1 MKEKNSYQNGTMFKE
16 KESILQKTTML
27 LDASVLTL
35 AFFIAYYLRGHFD
48 IFGSLNFIPAK
59 EFVTTNGASLRE
71 YLLVLLIVV
80 PVWCFI
86 FYINGMY
93 RSMRTR
99 RLMAFIWIVFKSFFF
114 AVRAFGAIVFIF
126 RLTFISRLYVG
137 IFVLVSLTAI
147 IAEKIF
153 LYLIMRYIR
162 IKGYN
167 NRRILIVGTGRRAIN
182 IVHKILYHP
191 EWGYK
196 VIGAIDDEPE
206 RGIEKV
212 GPVEV
217 IGGLPDLQSIL
228 HDKAIDE
235 VIFVVP
241 RSRLNH
247 IEDAVYICET
257 EGVKATVAVDLFN
270 LKIARSRP
278 SEFEDIPLISF
289 ETTLAKEWQLYVK
302 RIMDIVL
309 SGVGIIVFSPF
320 LLVTAILIKL
330 TSPGPVLFRQ
340 VRLGLNGR
348 KFILYKFRT
357 MYVEAE
363 QELADVDVHSF
374 MGDSDFKKKKRQY
387 MTPLGKILRKFSVD
401 ELPQLFN
408 VFLGHMS
415 LIGPRPCVP
424 EEVQQYQ
431 PWQRRRLSMRPGITC
446 LWQIRGRNNVKFE
459 DWMKLDLEY
468 LDNWSLSLDVKILI
482 KTIPVVILGIGAY

>member
-1 MKEKNSYQNGTMFKE
+1 MFRE

-27 LDASVLTL
+27 LDAGILACVFFL
-35 AFFIAYYLRGHFD
+35 AFYLRE
-48 IFGSLNFIPAK
+48 N
-59 EFVTTNGASLRE
+59 ASLFDSLKFLPLKRFVVDSPASVND
-71 YLLVLLIVV
+71 YILVLLIII

-99 RLMAFIWIVFKSFFF
+99 LLGEFIWTVFKSFFF
-114 AVRAFGAIVFIF
+114 AILVFGAIVFIF
-126 RLTFISRLYVG
+126 KLTFISRLYFA
-137 IFVLVSLTAI
+137 IFVIVSLIAI
-147 IAEKIF
+147 TGEKIALF
-153 LYLIMRYIR
+153 WIMHYIR
-162 IKGYN
+162 KKGFN
-167 NRRILIVGTGRRAIN
+167 NRRVLIVGTGQRAIN
-182 IVHKILYHP
+182 IVHKVLYHP
-191 EWGYK
+191 EWGFK
-196 VIGAIDDEPE
+196 IIGTIDDEPG
-206 RGIEKV
+206 RGLEKV
-212 GPVEV
+212 GPIEI
-217 IGGLPDLQSIL
+217 IGGLHELQDIL

-278 SEFEDIPLISF
+278 SEFEDIPLITF

-302 RIMDIVL
+302 RIMDLLVSGMGIVIL
-309 SGVGIIVFSPF
+309 SPF
-320 LLVTAILIKL
+320 LLVTTVLIKL
-330 TSPGPVLFRQ
+330 GSPGPVLFKQ

-348 KFILYKFRT
+348 RFVLYKFRT
-357 MYVEAE
+357 MYTNAE
-363 QELADVDVHSF
+363 QELAKVDVNEF
-374 MGDSDFKKKKRQY
+374 MGDSEFKKKKLQY
-387 MTPLGKILRKFSVD
+387 MTPCGKVLRKFSVD

-408 VFLGHMS
+408 VFFGHMS

-424 EEVQQYQ
+424 EEVEQYQ

-446 LWQIRGRNNVKFE
+446 LWQIRGRNNIKFE

-468 LDNWSLSLDVKILI
+468 LDNWSLFLDVKILI
-482 KTIPVVILGIGAY
+482 KTIPVVVLGIGAY

>member
-1 MKEKNSYQNGTMFKE
+1 MFRE
-16 KESILQKTTML
+16 KESVLQKSTML
-27 LDASVLTL
+27 LDAIVLSW
-35 AFFIAYYLRGHFD
+35 AFFIAYYLREHFPEFD
-48 IFGSLNFIPAK
+48 KFGFLNYQSFASD
-59 EFVTTNGASLRE
+59 NGASLSE
-71 YLLVLLIVV
+71 YLLVLFIVV

-99 RLMAFIWIVFKSFFF
+99 RLVEFIWIIFKSFFF
-114 AVRAFGAIVFIF
+114 AILAFGAIVFIF
-126 RLTFISRLYVG
+126 KLVFISRLYFA
-137 IFVLVSLTAI
+137 IFVLVSLI
-147 IAEKIF
+147 GIVIEKIS
-153 LYLIMRYIR
+153 LYSIMRYVR
-162 IKGYN
+162 RRGHN
-167 NRRILIVGTGRRAIN
+167 HRRILIVGTGRRAIN
-182 IVHKILYHP
+182 IVHKVLYHP
-191 EWGYK
+191 EWGLEI
-196 VIGAIDDEPE
+196 IGAIDDEPE
-206 RGIEKV
+206 RGIQMV
-212 GPVEV
+212 GPIEV
-217 IGGLPDLQSIL
+217 IGGLPDLQDIL

-235 VIFVVP
+235 VVFVVP

-278 SEFEDIPLISF
+278 SEFEDIPLITF

-302 RIMDIVL
+302 RAMDL
-309 SGVGIIVFSPF
+309 IIAGAGLIILSPF
-320 LLVTAILIKL
+320 LLIIALFIKL
-330 TSPGPVLFRQ
+330 GSPGPVMFKQ

-348 KFILYKFRT
+348 RFVLYKFRT
-357 MYVEAE
+357 MYEEAE
-363 QELADVDVHSF
+363 KELAQVSIEEF
-374 MGDSDFKKKKRQY
+374 MGDSEFKKKKIQY
-387 MTPLGKILRKFSVD
+387 MTPVGKILRKFSID

-408 VFLGHMS
+408 VFAGHMS

-424 EEVQQYQ
+424 EEVEQYQ

-468 LDNWSLSLDVKILI
+468 LDNWSLALDFKILV

>member
-1 MKEKNSYQNGTMFKE
+1 MFKE
-16 KESILQKTTML
+16 KESILQKSTMV
-27 LDASVLTL
+27 LDAAVLSL
-35 AFFIAYYLRGHFD
+35 AFFIAYYLRENVEVIRTLSF
-48 IFGSLNFIPAK
+48 LPAK
-59 EFVTTNGASLRE
+59 EFVTTDGASLRE

-99 RLMAFIWIVFKSFFF
+99 RLVEFIWLVFKSFFF
-114 AVRAFGAIVFIF
+114 AVLAFGAIVFIF
-126 RLTFISRLYVG
+126 RLTFISRLYFAF
-137 IFVLVSLTAI
+137 FVIVSFAGVI
-147 IAEKIF
+147 SEKIF
-153 LYLIMRYIR
+153 LYLVMRYIR
-162 IKGYN
+162 KRGYN
-167 NRRILIVGTGRRAIN
+167 NKRILIVGTGRRAIN
-182 IVHKILYHP
+182 IVHKVLYHP

-196 VIGAIDDEPE
+196 IIGAIDDEPG

-212 GPVEV
+212 GPIEV
-217 IGGLPDLQSIL
+217 IGGLPDLQNVF
-228 HDKAIDE
+228 HEQAIDE

-257 EGVKATVAVDLFN
+257 EGVKATIAVDLFN

-302 RIMDIVL
+302 RVMDIVIAGL
-309 SGVGIIVFSPF
+309 GIIILSPF
-320 LLVTAILIKL
+320 LLAIAILIKL
-330 TSPGPVLFRQ
+330 GSPGSVLFRQ
-340 VRLGLNGR
+340 IRLGLNGR
-348 KFILYKFRT
+348 KFVLYKFRT
-357 MYVEAE
+357 MYEDAE
-363 QELADVDVHSF
+363 EKLADVSVADF
-374 MGDSDFKKKKRQY
+374 MGDGEFKKKKIQY
-387 MTPLGKILRKFSVD
+387 MTPIGKILRKFSID
-401 ELPQLFN
+401 EFPQLFN
-408 VFLGHMS
+408 VFAGHMS

-468 LDNWSLSLDVKILI
+468 LDNWSLLLDFKILV
-482 KTIPVVILGIGAY
+482 KTIPVVIFGIGAY